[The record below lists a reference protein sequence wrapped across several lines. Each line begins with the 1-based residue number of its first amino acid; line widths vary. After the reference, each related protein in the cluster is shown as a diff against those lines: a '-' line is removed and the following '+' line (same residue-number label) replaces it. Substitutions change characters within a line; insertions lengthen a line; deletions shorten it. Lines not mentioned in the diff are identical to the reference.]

1 MSRPI
6 SVTWNLRA
14 DGCRSRLTFLGPTL
28 RPWARGYAQGAEA
41 IYQATF
47 IDKKWGGRADFVV
60 RVAIPSDLGAWSYE
74 AIETKLARSSKSRA
88 LIQLCLYSAQL
99 GWSCRSILLFP
110 IQGPLGSGKTYT
122 AAQMILALLESGG
135 LESQRTANAFCR
147 YLEMAQVV

>member
-6 SVTWNLRA
+6 SVTWNFRA

-88 LIQLCLYSAQL
+88 LIQLCLYSEQL
-99 GWSCRSILLFP
+99 GWSCR
-110 IQGPLGSGKTYT
+110 
-122 AAQMILALLESGG
+122 
-135 LESQRTANAFCR
+135 
-147 YLEMAQVV
+147 